1 MRHVPSIVPAAL
13 IALLVACGG
22 QPNPQPAA
30 ERLPELDAENFDE
43 SIREQIRAAY
53 KQVEAA
59 PNDAGKNGDLAM
71 LLHAHSQFESAEA
84 FYRRAKREAPS
95 ALNWTY
101 YIGIVQQR
109 QAKHEDAAAHFRAA
123 LRIDP
128 SYGPARLR
136 LAESLLAL
144 QQLDEA
150 GELYESVIEANPDIA
165 EAHYG
170 LGRVLAAKGDTAAS
184 VKPLERACELGPQY
198 GAAHYALALAYR
210 DLGESEKAEQHLTL
224 YEQDRYG
231 GPAPPDPLLEEV
243 TRLEAGAYVYL
254 MRGIDFEKAGRMA
267 EAIAAH
273 EKAIELDP
281 DLVRA
286 RMNLLILYGR
296 MGNYDKANEHYQAAL
311 KTGAPHAEL
320 HYNFGV
326 LAVNSNRIPEAKAA
340 FTEALT
346 LDPQH
351 PFAHNNFGY
360 LLEAEG
366 RRDDAERHYRLAIEQ
381 RPNYR
386 VARFHLGRLLAEQ
399 GRLREAI
406 AEFQQTLQP
415 VDEQT
420 PQFLHAL
427 AATYGMLGE
436 RAKTEEYARRAQKLA
451 VEMGQAQ
458 LAEKIEE
465 DLKVAANARE

>member
-1 MRHVPSIVPAAL
+1 MRHVPSIVPTAL
-13 IALLVACGG
+13 IAVLVACNDG
-22 QPNPQPAA
+22 PNPRPAA
-30 ERLPELDAENFDE
+30 EELPKLDAGNFDE
-43 SIREQIRAAY
+43 SIREQVRAAY
-53 KQVEAA
+53 RLVEAA
-59 PNDAGKNGDLAM
+59 PNDAGKSGDLAM
-71 LLHAHSQFESAEA
+71 LLHAHSQFESAKA
-84 FYRRAKREAPS
+84 FYRRAQREAPS

-101 YIGIVQQR
+101 YLGIVQQR
-109 QAKHEDAAAHFRAA
+109 LAKHEDAAANLRAA

-144 QQLDEA
+144 RQLDEA
-150 GELYESVIEANPDIA
+150 GELYESVIGMNPGIA

-231 GPAPPDPLLEEV
+231 GPAAPDPLLDEV
-243 TRLEAGAYVYL
+243 TGLEAGAYVYL

-273 EKAIELDP
+273 EKAIELDSE
-281 DLVRA
+281 LVRA

-296 MGNYDKANEHYQAAL
+296 MGNFDKANAHYQAAL
-311 KTGAPHAEL
+311 KTGAPRAEL

-326 LAVNSNRIPEAKAA
+326 LAVNSNRIPEAKEA
-340 FTEALT
+340 FAEALK

-351 PFAHNNFGY
+351 PLAHNNLGY
-360 LLEAEG
+360 LLQAEG
-366 RRDDAERHYRLAIEQ
+366 RREDAERHYRLAIEH

-386 VARFHLGRLLAEQ
+386 VAHFHLGRLLAEQ
-399 GRLREAI
+399 GRAPEAI
-406 AEFQQTLQP
+406 AELQQTLQP

-420 PQFLHAL
+420 PQFLYAL
-427 AATYGMLGE
+427 AATHDMLGD
-436 RAKTEEYARRAQKLA
+436 RAKTVEYARRAHELA
-451 VEMGQAQ
+451 VEIGQLQ
-458 LAEKIEE
+458 LAEKIEL
-465 DLKVAANARE
+465 DLKVEKQ